1 MESMK
6 NGVGVF
12 KNSSLQNAL
21 NQIDLYKSYLQW

>member
-12 KNSSLQNAL
+12 KYSSLKNAL